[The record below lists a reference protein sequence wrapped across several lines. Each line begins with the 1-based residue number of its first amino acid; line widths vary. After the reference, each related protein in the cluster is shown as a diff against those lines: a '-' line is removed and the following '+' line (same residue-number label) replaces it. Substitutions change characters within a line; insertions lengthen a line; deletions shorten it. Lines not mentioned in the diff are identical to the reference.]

1 LLLIRHGET
10 QWNVERRYQGQL
22 DSPLTERGIA
32 QAEAIGRRLAELP
45 EFASAP
51 IIASPL
57 GRARRTAEIICANRR
72 STAFET
78 DDRLREITLGS
89 WDGLFA
95 DEIAA
100 RSPGLLDK
108 HGPYEWYFHSAD
120 GERYDV
126 FEARLASFL
135 HDARARS
142 IFVIVAHGVVSRVL
156 RGRFRC
162 RRTAFSVSQG
172 GRWRRCRCEYN
183 SRIGGPTLDALGLD
197 NPGCFL
203 YLPLLNSTTASP
215 KRSPFR
221 S

>member
-1 LLLIRHGET
+1 MGGLASALPSPSPGENARALLLIRHGET
-10 QWNVERRYQGQL
+10 QWNVERRHQGQL
-22 DSPLTERGIA
+22 DSPLTERSIA
-32 QAEAIGRRLAELP
+32 QAEAIGRRLAGLP

-72 STAFET
+72 STVFET

-135 HDARARS
+135 HDARARP

-156 RGRFRC
+156 RGLYAGMPRDVALSLPVPQDSVFRL
-162 RRTAFSVSQG
+162 SG
-172 GRWRRCRCEYN
+172 GQVE
-183 SRIGGPTLDALGLD
+183 TL
-197 NPGCFL
+197 PV
-203 YLPLLNSTTASP
+203 
-215 KRSPFR
+215 
-221 S
+221 